1 MSGCEG
7 CFISAKGQQAEY
19 QTIKTQAV
27 NYAKDQK
34 QTVVIY
40 KEGFEY
46 RYCLKSVADQYGC
59 PVLEYIS
66 QPD

>member
-19 QTIKTQAV
+19 QNVKTQAV
-27 NYAKDQK
+27 NYAKEQS

-40 KEGFEY
+40 KEGFEF
-46 RYCLKSVADQYGC
+46 RFCLRSVAEQYGYQI
-59 PVLEYIS
+59 LEYIS
-66 QPD
+66 